1 MSSKRNK
8 TDVEVA
14 CEAAQAAHPIFVANG
29 WKWSTHDPDDVDRRE
44 IPSIA
49 RITAS
54 LARMIHDVR
63 TERRGYSATGR
74 FHVEHDGSD
83 GGITIGL
90 ELAHIEGSD
99 DFEPFTDEDGNPIE
113 ENT

>member
-1 MSSKRNK
+1 MNSKRNE
-8 TDVEVA
+8 TDVEIA

-29 WKWSTHDPDDVDRRE
+29 WRWLTHDPGDIDRHE

-49 RITAS
+49 RITAR
-54 LARMIHDVR
+54 LTTMIHEVR
-63 TERRGYSATGR
+63 TERLVYLRTGR
-74 FHVEHDGSD
+74 FHVKQDGHD

-90 ELAHIEGSD
+90 ELAHIEGPD